1 MKLTDTRK
9 IMKKMEKA
17 LDAKRYEHTLGVAYT
32 ASSLAMS
39 NGINFEKAFVAGLL
53 HDCAKCISNEKKLEI
68 CNKHNI
74 EISEIERKNLCL
86 LHAKVGSYIAAKQFR
101 ISDRDI
107 LNAILFH
114 TTGRPGMSQLEKI
127 IYIADYIEP
136 GRKHA
141 PNLPKVRKLAFQD
154 LDEALL
160 KILEDTLGYLGS
172 VGGTI
177 DPMTK
182 RTYDYY
188 EAYMRIEKRQ
198 ED

>member
-1 MKLTDTRK
+1 MTDTRK
-9 IMKKMEKA
+9 IMKKMEKT
-17 LDAKRYEHTLGVAYT
+17 LDVKRYEHTLGVAYT
-32 ASSLAMS
+32 ASSLAMC
-39 NGINFEKAFVAGLL
+39 NGTDFEKAFAAGLL
-53 HDCAKCISNEKKLEI
+53 HDCAKCMSNEKKLEI

-86 LHAKVGSYIAAKQFR
+86 LHAKVGSYIARKQFH
-101 ISDRDI
+101 IVDRDI
-107 LNAILFH
+107 LNAILYH

-141 PNLPKVRKLAFQD
+141 PNLPQVRKLAFQD

-160 KILEDTLGYLGS
+160 KILEDTLGYLGN

-182 RTYDYY
+182 KTYDYY